1 MRGMWRTHGHGF
13 APFGG
18 RSVWLALLL
27 WMAGGLPAVA
37 GEVDEWLLRGT
48 IVLDGRSG
56 YAIVEQPGSRTQY
69 WRRTGTDILPGMRL
83 AAVFDDHAMV
93 VQDGRQKRIDFGSR
107 LATLPV
113 ADSYHIDPLR
123 VPEIAAM
130 LDIIPQQQ
138 NGRVVGYY
146 ANGIPE
152 DLRAEVGL
160 LPGDLVRRI
169 NGITLDD
176 KLDTAR
182 LYEMLWSGRL
192 NVEVVRGGRPV
203 QLVYQ
208 VGR

>member
-1 MRGMWRTHGHGF
+1 MCGMWRTPGPGF
-13 APFGG
+13 APCGG

-27 WMAGGLPAVA
+27 WLAGGSPSAA
-37 GEVDEWLLRGT
+37 GEVDEWILRGT
-48 IVLDGRSG
+48 VVLDGRSG
-56 YAIVEQPGSRTQY
+56 YAIVEQPGSRAQY
-69 WRRTGTDILPGMRL
+69 WRRTGTEILPGMRL

-93 VQDGRQKRIDFGSR
+93 VQDSGQKRIDFGGR
-107 LATLPV
+107 LATPPV

-146 ANGIPE
+146 ANGVPKE
-152 DLRAEVGL
+152 LRAEVGL
-160 LPGDLVRRI
+160 QPGDLVRRI